1 MPFNST
7 FSIQNSTLLSE
18 HFPPRPR
25 LYRLRRAM
33 IGAGLALIGL
43 ALLGQALLL
52 LGGAPL
58 PLLPLIMLFTAILS
72 LPLWIGTC
80 LNPPVST
87 TAEGLVVRPMFGRPV
102 DVPWTAIA
110 ALRPHLLLPADE
122 GLEKMLYGRRA
133 AGPREGV
140 WVIVRGVLPPRF
152 RLVAWIAGLGNV
164 ALFGLSAGTHTGYEA
179 LIQTLERETGLAIV
193 PASR

>member
-7 FSIQNSTLLSE
+7 FNIQNSALLSE

-43 ALLGQALLL
+43 ALLGQGLLL

-80 LNPPVST
+80 LNPPVSA
-87 TAEGLVVRPMFGRPV
+87 TAEGLIVRPMFGRPV
-102 DVPWTAIA
+102 HVPWAAIV

-122 GLEKMLYGRRA
+122 GLEKLLYGRRTT
-133 AGPREGV
+133 GPRKGV
-140 WVIVRGVLPPRF
+140 WVIVRGALPVRF
-152 RLVAWIAGLGNV
+152 RLVAWIAGLDNV
-164 ALFGLSAGTHTGYEA
+164 ALFGLSAETHTGYEA
-179 LIQTLERETGLAIV
+179 LIETLTQKTGLT
-193 PASR
+193 P